1 MRPIELEAD
10 TFNPDRIAE
19 QTIRRVLTDVPQ
31 TLNIEAFKESFDLL
45 YVIEQL
51 QGRLFLDVRAIAY
64 QALQRSVPETFDPQT
79 LDALAGSFADVWYE
93 IRAPLPL
100 ADAA

>member
-10 TFNPDRIAE
+10 TFTPDRIAE
-19 QTIRRVLTDVPQ
+19 LTIRRVLTDMPQ
-31 TLNIEAFKESFDLL
+31 TLDVEAFKESFDLL

-51 QGRLFLDVRAIAY
+51 HGRLFLDVRAIAY
-64 QALQRSVPETFDPQT
+64 QALQRSVLETLDNQT

-93 IRAPLPL
+93 IQAPLPM